1 MVFNLTVVSRARFLP
16 LILLAVDLA
25 ATLATLTVAI
35 IVNTPAAARDIY
47 AVLVAEFTA
56 GVLLA
61 AAHVLV
67 DRILPAEPRPV
78 HVITRAPAVTLTRL
92 AETGTRRRTRTRDR
106 TESRD
111 HGCRGRSFVVTA
123 GR

>member
-1 MVFNLTVVSRARFLP
+1 MVFNLTVVSRARYLP
-16 LILLAVDLA
+16 LILLAADLA
-25 ATLATLTVAI
+25 AALATLTVAI
-35 IVNTPAAARDIY
+35 IANTPAAARDIY

-67 DRILPAEPRPV
+67 DRILPVESAQPV

-92 AETGTRRRTRTRDR
+92 AEPVHAGTPERELAR
-106 TESRD
+106 
-111 HGCRGRSFVVTA
+111 
-123 GR
+123 